1 MQILALCCVQ
11 GGPQRLVFMRQC
23 GRYKAV
29 LFIMQVF
36 QMGGSRGDSSA
47 CLAIAI
53 ENTIVFLNKSLRKRI
68 LGFYFLCGF
77 LSLFWGACL
86 YFLKY
91 QIKQMDGVLIGPYPT
106 FFKGVDAIMV
116 TPLSL
121 LLYLHESSES
131 TSIDKL

>member
-36 QMGGSRGDSSA
+36 QIGGGRGDSSA

-53 ENTIVFLNKSLRKRI
+53 ENPIVFLNKSLRKRI

-77 LSLFWGACL
+77 SSLFWGACL
-86 YFLKY
+86 YFFIISHTANGWRLNRALSYIFQRCGCNHGETFK
-91 QIKQMDGVLIGPYPT
+91 PT
-106 FFKGVDAIMV
+106 AIS
-116 TPLSL
+116 P
-121 LLYLHESSES
+121 
-131 TSIDKL
+131 